1 MMSTTLDI
9 SVIILFKYKDEQ
21 FRRALNSSQFAK
33 EIITVENKEITDF
46 SQVRNQAL
54 KKATQKWVFFLD
66 SDELITH
73 ESVAEISKIIQRD
86 SLDGVMVK
94 RQDVFYHQLINH
106 GEAGRMRMLRMGK
119 KSKMTWERPV
129 HEVAKIDGVVGR
141 SNIKIIH
148 CAHSSLNKFL
158 TSIINYAEIEAKYRI
173 KLNYKL
179 NLLSLITFPVGKFIN
194 NFLLKRGFL
203 DGWRGLS
210 YALMM
215 SLHSFCVRIFQ
226 YELQYQK
233 NYEKNI

>member
-1 MMSTTLDI
+1 M
-9 SVIILFKYKDEQ
+9 
-21 FRRALNSSQFAK
+21 
-33 EIITVENKEITDF
+33 
-46 SQVRNQAL
+46 
-54 KKATQKWVFFLD
+54 
-66 SDELITH
+66 
-73 ESVAEISKIIQRD
+73 
-86 SLDGVMVK
+86 
-94 RQDVFYHQLINH
+94 
-106 GEAGRMRMLRMGK
+106 
-119 KSKMTWERPV
+119 
-129 HEVAKIDGVVGR
+129 
-141 SNIKIIH
+141 
-148 CAHSSLNKFL
+148 

-226 YELQYQK
+226 YELRYQK